1 MTVDL
6 QEAVYHGGRSV
17 EQKLSI
23 LEWKEAEWSR
33 NRKEGEEDTALQ
45 TWPWWW
51 PASSNQ
57 ALTSR
62 IPLKTFSSFLDG

>member
-1 MTVDL
+1 MLHNVKYFSLKSSDPVTVDL

-33 NRKEGEEDTALQ
+33 NRKGGEEDTALQ
-45 TWPWWW
+45 TRPW
-51 PASSNQ
+51 
-57 ALTSR
+57 
-62 IPLKTFSSFLDG
+62 